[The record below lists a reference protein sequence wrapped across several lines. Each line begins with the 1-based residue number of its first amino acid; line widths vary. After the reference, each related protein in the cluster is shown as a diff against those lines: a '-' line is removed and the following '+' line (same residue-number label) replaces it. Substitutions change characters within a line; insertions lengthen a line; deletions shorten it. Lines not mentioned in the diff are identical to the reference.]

1 MLEPG
6 IVLTIYIHVHVYFLI
21 QITQAFQSAKQ
32 NCTWDIYSYAMSN
45 EMEYFAEAVSSFF
58 NVERLQS
65 AAGGMNTYANV
76 SFLFNLSELAEIF
89 SEFSLT
95 ERNPKQKW

>member
-1 MLEPG
+1 M
-6 IVLTIYIHVHVYFLI
+6 HVHVYFLI

-65 AAGGMNTYANV
+65 AAGGMNTYAKV
-76 SFLFNLSELAEIF
+76 SFLSICRNLLKFSRNFLLQKEIPN
-89 SEFSLT
+89 
-95 ERNPKQKW
+95 RNDKK